1 MACEYQMGN
10 YFSQLLG
17 TNILYQTSY
26 TKMPFLKIFLYSPF
40 LYNFIYL
47 LIFAAFS
54 GLLASFT
61 LSLSFLY
68 KKSKLFLFIPVFATL
83 QLFRVYDSDLF
94 SRSIEGGQTYVNFD
108 ILDYVVPTL
117 LKGQDYA
124 FFAKLV
130 FIIFLA
136 IVTLCIYGIKS
147 DLKSL
152 Q

>member
-1 MACEYQMGN
+1 M
-10 YFSQLLG
+10 
-17 TNILYQTSY
+17 
-26 TKMPFLKIFLYSPF
+26 
-40 LYNFIYL
+40 
-47 LIFAAFS
+47 
-54 GLLASFT
+54 
-61 LSLSFLY
+61 
-68 KKSKLFLFIPVFATL
+68 FATL

-147 DLKSL
+147 DLKRSPIKAYNL
-152 Q
+152 LCVV

>member
-1 MACEYQMGN
+1 M
-10 YFSQLLG
+10 
-17 TNILYQTSY
+17 
-26 TKMPFLKIFLYSPF
+26 
-40 LYNFIYL
+40 
-47 LIFAAFS
+47 
-54 GLLASFT
+54 
-61 LSLSFLY
+61 
-68 KKSKLFLFIPVFATL
+68 
-83 QLFRVYDSDLF
+83 LFRSVYDSDLF